1 MDPLYDIRGFR
12 QVDTVGAVDPL
23 KLGQTLIDLKDH
35 RTRVFKNRPP
45 GIVGNSQAAVA
56 VPIRFGHR
64 DEGHIDPDI
73 APVELR
79 QGPEHHRQK
88 LHQPSALQLPLIVPD
103 MPAVVGERG
112 LLRVALHHLDPGPDH
127 QAAPDLDVFQLLFSR
142 RKRPVHQF
150 GKARAKA
157 VIYPVAGSNR
167 FCRHFG
173 SNKFTHIVLYHLFS
187 PSKIY
192 IAIFLKRLMSLDT
205 LLDPHIIMVQT
216 FCPCCPI

>member
-1 MDPLYDIRGFR
+1 
-12 QVDTVGAVDPL
+12 
-23 KLGQTLIDLKDH
+23 
-35 RTRVFKNRPP
+35 
-45 GIVGNSQAAVA
+45 
-56 VPIRFGHR
+56 
-64 DEGHIDPDI
+64 
-73 APVELR
+73 
-79 QGPEHHRQK
+79 
-88 LHQPSALQLPLIVPD
+88 

-127 QAAPDLDVFQLLFSR
+127 QAAPDLDILQLLFSR

-216 FCPCCPI
+216 FCPLLSHLSIINLSSSLLPMPASEIFLPIFQQTPFISLTRKSPANMKPDFSVKYPDRRNWGTIMVKNTLILKKEISPPKFPHQWGCTYQGPYRKCGSHSSGG